1 MSLER
6 FEHSIESP
14 SLRNVVHHWVEA
26 RGARAMP
33 GWDNLKPS
41 AIKEQLT
48 IIWVWRFDSV
58 SRQFVGRLAGERIE
72 SVLGVS
78 IRGARMSEV
87 FARHDYAKA
96 FARHMRVMTEPAC
109 YRGHGLVFRH
119 LDRFD
124 MGERVILPLA
134 DDGEHGDGI
143 LGATEF
149 ESNYGTPPADVVRGA
164 EVEQWFTLE

>member
-6 FEHSIESP
+6 FDHSIESP
-14 SLRNVVHHWVEA
+14 ALRNVVRHWTEA
-26 RGARAMP
+26 RGARLMP
-33 GWDNLKPS
+33 GWNDLKPT
-41 AIKEQLT
+41 AIKDQLT

-58 SRQFVGRLAGERIE
+58 SRQFIGRLAGERIE

-96 FARHMRVMTEPAC
+96 LARHMRVMTEPALF
-109 YRGHGLVFRH
+109 RGQGLIFRH

-124 MGERVILPLA
+124 MGERIILPLA

-143 LGATEF
+143 IGVTEF
-149 ESNYGTPPADVVRGA
+149 ESNYGTPPKDVVRGA
-164 EVEQWFTLE
+164 ESESWFTLA